1 MELSRRDGDWRAV
14 CTEERGSEVTRWLL
28 HFRQGMLVAWTEA
41 AMDKSLLMVLTSQ
54 TSRANVPSTLNILI
68 KCYNSDL
75 YEIL

>member
-41 AMDKSLLMVLTSQ
+41 AMDKSLLMVSSVGLGLLTSEFVGPP
-54 TSRANVPSTLNILI
+54 RPNLFFFFFF
-68 KCYNSDL
+68 
-75 YEIL
+75 